1 MGCNGSLTVAA
12 RTATASFIHI
22 TVSGALCTCHDQD
35 AFCVLKSHLA
45 SSEVKDEIDQDALHG
60 EEPAQHSGGVPQV
73 TKLHVDLIE
82 KLAKGA
88 SRLDLANDVKAW
100 HHW

>member
-1 MGCNGSLTVAA
+1 MPKCIHVLRSQMDVGRCH
-12 RTATASFIHI
+12 ASQFFKK
-22 TVSGALCTCHDQD
+22 AL
-35 AFCVLKSHLA
+35 CVLKSHLA

-88 SRLDLANDVKAW
+88 SRLDLANDVQAW
-100 HHW
+100 HYW